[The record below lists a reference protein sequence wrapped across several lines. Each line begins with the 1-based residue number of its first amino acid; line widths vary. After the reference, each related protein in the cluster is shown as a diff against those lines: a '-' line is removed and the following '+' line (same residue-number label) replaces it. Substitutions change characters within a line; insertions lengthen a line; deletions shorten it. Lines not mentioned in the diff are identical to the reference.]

1 MTSLKKIMRVG
12 AKKYIDQD
20 SMVTK
25 AAAESCG
32 FDWNLRFLKVD
43 EKEENRLYDHTCKWV
58 SVHTQNHPSVY
69 RSLTPLRN
77 TQPAHPALFFRLFF
91 LAVYITP
98 VASRSCLVYGYVF
111 IIDMSLS
118 ADDNNSSDFSRF
130 SSAVAASTHHPVKK
144 MRDQAYRIC
153 RDYLSGSWKSISSN
167 DMVFRSIRWV
177 RLFLFTSCAGPVPG
191 LFQHLRLIC
200 GLKVSKCVAIQK
212 IMERAK

>member
-1 MTSLKKIMRVG
+1 MKRKKTDFTTTRASEWAYTHKTIPPF
-12 AKKYIDQD
+12 IDP
-20 SMVTK
+20 SRHCATL
-25 AAAESCG
+25 
-32 FDWNLRFLKVD
+32 NLRTLLSF
-43 EKEENRLYDHTCKWV
+43 
-58 SVHTQNHPSVY
+58 
-69 RSLTPLRN
+69 
-77 TQPAHPALFFRLFF
+77 PAFF
-91 LAVYITP
+91 LAYIITP

-111 IIDMSLS
+111 ILDMSLG

-200 GLKVSKCVAIQK
+200 G
-212 IMERAK
+212 